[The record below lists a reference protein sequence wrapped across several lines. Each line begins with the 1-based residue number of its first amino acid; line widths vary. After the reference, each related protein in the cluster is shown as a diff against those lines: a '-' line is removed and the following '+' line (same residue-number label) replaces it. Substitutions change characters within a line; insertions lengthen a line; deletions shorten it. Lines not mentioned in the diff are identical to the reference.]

1 MRRRWKI
8 RFDMARRRHTSG
20 RQLEAMGRAVNNH
33 TAELLI
39 GVCVTCRHEP
49 WFAVNDVG
57 ERCPED
63 HSQGRGHECNYY
75 VLVGV
80 RR

>member
-1 MRRRWKI
+1 
-8 RFDMARRRHTSG
+8 MARKRHTSG
-20 RQLEAMGRAVNNH
+20 AQLEAMSRAINNG
-33 TAELLI
+33 TADMLI
-39 GVCVTCRHEP
+39 GVCVTCRECH
-49 WFAVNDVG
+49 WFPVDDVG